1 MGIIRTILVP
11 VEDSHMPSSLETA
24 FHLARALG
32 SHVIGLHV
40 QDDPTAMMPLI
51 GEGMSSGM
59 IEEMMAAAE
68 RQGTARSADAHALFE
83 HLRQKH
89 DVALQDAPPPI
100 GPEGDG
106 LRNQATAQWLIM
118 TGREDDLMACRS
130 RLVDLVVMSRSTMAA
145 DASFQMIL
153 NAILMESGKPLL
165 LAPPVA
171 TATVGKHIAIAW
183 NGSAEA
189 ARAVSSALPLLVA
202 AEKVT
207 ILTVPETAQGAGHTK
222 AEELARYLAW
232 HGVAAAGETL
242 GSGGNAGTVLLS
254 ACQTIGA
261 DLLVMGA
268 YTHSRLRQLIL
279 GGVTQ
284 HVLAH
289 AEIACLLRH

>member
-11 VEDSHMPSSLETA
+11 IEDSHTPSSLDTA
-24 FHLARALG
+24 FNLAARLR

-68 RQGTARSADAHALFE
+68 RQGTARTADAHALFE
-83 HLRQKH
+83 HLRQKYG
-89 DVALQDAPPPI
+89 VALQNTPPAVGASGDAQH
-100 GPEGDG
+100 
-106 LRNQATAQWLIM
+106 NTATAQWQVL

-130 RLVDLVVMSRSTMAA
+130 RLADLVVMARTTTVG

-165 LAPPVA
+165 LAPP
-171 TATVGKHIAIAW
+171 TATPTIGQHIAIAW

-189 ARAVSSALPLLVA
+189 ARAVSSALPLLQE
-202 AEKVT
+202 AEKVS
-207 ILTVPETAQGAGHTK
+207 ILTVPENEHNPKHTK
-222 AEELARYLAW
+222 AEELAQYLAW
-232 HGVAAAGETL
+232 HGIAAVGEPLT
-242 GSGGNAGTVLLS
+242 GNGNAGAALLS
-254 ACQTIGA
+254 ACQNIQA

-268 YTHSRLRQLIL
+268 YTHSRLRQLIM